1 MLIKKI
7 TFIRT
12 KADIA
17 KSRALKFTKNN
28 KNQHVLCNKRKTVMK
43 HVVLAIERKQINNC
57 KLR

>member
-43 HVVLAIERKQINNC
+43 RVVLAIERKQIN